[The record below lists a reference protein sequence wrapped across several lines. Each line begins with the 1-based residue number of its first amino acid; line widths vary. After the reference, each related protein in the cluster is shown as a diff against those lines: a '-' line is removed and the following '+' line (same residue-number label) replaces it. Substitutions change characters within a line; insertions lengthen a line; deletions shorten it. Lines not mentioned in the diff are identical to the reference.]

1 MRALDFVLSSTS
13 IPVPKVCRCLN
24 ARPVDTILL
33 LEKIGGMCVDRLWP
47 LFSLLQRFVKAFT
60 LHGYILE
67 LHRSLANYHCSHIPG
82 PMADTPHGPTLP
94 FHLFFFFFKSLFY
107 FYWGVALCWK
117 LKLRGVCMYVG
128 FLCLCR
134 CRAWSM
140 TTRCKSRCGEVY
152 ACEANGWWCQVGCGR
167 GGPGVVV
174 STIGA
179 VGIRGGSV
187 MYVVYIYISGRSR
200 WVK

>member
-1 MRALDFVLSSTS
+1 MQAILISHCRNMIFLFFSWHACPPEFINISTFFMSNIFFFPILAPIFCHALY
-13 IPVPKVCRCLN
+13 P
-24 ARPVDTILL
+24 
-33 LEKIGGMCVDRLWP
+33 
-47 LFSLLQRFVKAFT
+47 SLK
-60 LHGYILE
+60 
-67 LHRSLANYHCSHIPG
+67 
-82 PMADTPHGPTLP
+82 PM
-94 FHLFFFFFKSLFY
+94 FFFFFKSLFY

>member
-1 MRALDFVLSSTS
+1 VQGGSRLHWSREARMKERIQGKVTTGQCDGWNNMAKTS
-13 IPVPKVCRCLN
+13 VV
-24 ARPVDTILL
+24 
-33 LEKIGGMCVDRLWP
+33 
-47 LFSLLQRFVKAFT
+47 F
-60 LHGYILE
+60 Y
-67 LHRSLANYHCSHIPG
+67 
-82 PMADTPHGPTLP
+82 
-94 FHLFFFFFKSLFY
+94 FFIFKSLFY

-187 MYVVYIYISGRSR
+187 TYVVYIYISGRSR